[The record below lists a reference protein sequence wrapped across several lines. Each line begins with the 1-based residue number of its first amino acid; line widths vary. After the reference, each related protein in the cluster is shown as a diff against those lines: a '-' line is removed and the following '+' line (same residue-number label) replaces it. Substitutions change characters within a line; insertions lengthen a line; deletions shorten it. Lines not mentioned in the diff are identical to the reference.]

1 MLLTLSSAWGADP
14 DGLWGPERGCL
25 RGRFT
30 RDEPMAQKAR
40 EIARRDQDEDFSLR
54 FRFRTLGRGSYGA
67 VAYVGIHDAESPW
80 NANGAGVLI
89 FRHSTEKGL
98 VSSPFLWDSSGENH
112 QGKGTVALEY
122 DTAYDVEC
130 VYSGTERQLRL
141 TIRDTLSGE
150 AVGGPVALKPPADIK
165 WSGDRLA
172 CWNHADG
179 HSPNMALTVLI
190 DRLQLD
196 DGTLLDFAADLSEL
210 PLGDAS
216 RFSWHQM
223 PVEPLIADLTA
234 PREVGAGRDGRSGPL
249 KRPSRMARRQ
259 CLSPR
264 RRRRSSPKASA
275 C

>member
-1 MLLTLSSAWGADP
+1 VIASSYSYLPAIVPPLMLLTLSSAWGADP

-98 VSSPFLWDSSGENH
+98 VSSPFLWDSAGEKH
-112 QGKGTVALEY
+112 HDRRSVALEY
-122 DTAYDVEC
+122 DTTYDVLC
-130 VYSGTERQLRL
+130 VYSAKNRELTL
-141 TIRDTLSGE
+141 TIRDALSGQQ
-150 AVGGPVALKPPADIK
+150 VGDPLTIGLPDGIK

-196 DGTLLDFAADLSEL
+196 DDVPLDFAADLSEFL
-210 PLGDAS
+210 LASDACAATDLGCRRAS
-216 RFSWHQM
+216 
-223 PVEPLIADLTA
+223 
-234 PREVGAGRDGRSGPL
+234 
-249 KRPSRMARRQ
+249 
-259 CLSPR
+259 
-264 RRRRSSPKASA
+264 
-275 C
+275 